1 MVRHCVNCVAP
12 LTTHNPSEFCSR
24 HCSDSY
30 WAMQD
35 IQTEPK
41 EKAIEMAKKTEVLVT
56 VVDDLTGEEFIEGQG
71 ETFVFTFDGEKYELD
86 LSDKNAK
93 SFRTAVKKYVDAA
106 RVTTGR
112 RPGTPSEAAEVRSWA
127 AENGVQVS
135 AKGRIPEAI
144 LTQYR
149 ASQSSE

>member
-1 MVRHCVNCVAP
+1 
-12 LTTHNPSEFCSR
+12 
-24 HCSDSY
+24 
-30 WAMQD
+30 
-35 IQTEPK
+35 
-41 EKAIEMAKKTEVLVT
+41 MAKKTEVLVT
-56 VVDDLTGEEFIEGQG
+56 LVDDLTGEEFIEGQG
-71 ETFVFTFDGEKYELD
+71 ETFVFSFDGEKYELD

-112 RPGTPSEAAEVRSWA
+112 RAGTPSEAAEVRSWA